1 MSTDSASAGPS
12 IQTSDLIVEVFRYAS
27 PFMMFVL
34 LFAPDVNYTAPIAM
48 VAILFFR
55 SGLKDSQPIDDS
67 RYWFAGFVIYCFA
80 MAVNVNQDVSNSL
93 FLLTICFVLTML
105 SQSIEVQATNLYS
118 NAMISLTI
126 SHEVL
131 LCLFTEF
138 SLASVLIFIV
148 LTILIDQIML
158 ESDAQSMAVLFGCF
172 IGVHATGWTLSGGF
186 LSTSAVETD
195 ELLENWIKFISAPI
209 LGVLVFYGSKI
220 MLESINHVPDKAL
233 EES

>member
-1 MSTDSASAGPS
+1 VSTDNAPANPS
-12 IQTSDLIVEVFRYAS
+12 MQISDLIVGMIQYIS

-34 LFAPDVNYTAPIAM
+34 LFAPDVNYTVPITM

-55 SGLKDSQPIDDS
+55 GAFKDSQPIDDS
-67 RYWFAGFVIYCFA
+67 RYWFAGFVIYCLA

-105 SQSIEVQATNLYS
+105 SQSIEVQATTLYS
-118 NAMISLTI
+118 NVMISLTI
-126 SHEVL
+126 SHEL
-131 LCLFTEF
+131 LFCLFTQF

-148 LTILIDQIML
+148 LAILIDQIIL
-158 ESDAQSMAVLFGCF
+158 ENDAHSMAVLFGCF

-186 LSTSAVETD
+186 LATSTIETD
-195 ELLENWIKFISAPI
+195 ELLQNWIKFISAPI
-209 LGVLVFYGSKI
+209 LGVLVFYGAKI
-220 MLESINHVPDKAL
+220 LIESINQVPDKAL

>member
-1 MSTDSASAGPS
+1 MSTGNASADS
-12 IQTSDLIVEVFRYAS
+12 SMQTRALIVEVFRYAS
-27 PFMMFVL
+27 PFLIFVL
-34 LFAPDVNYTAPIAM
+34 LFAPDANYTTPIAM
-48 VAILFFR
+48 VAILILR
-55 SGLKDSQPIDDS
+55 SALKDPQFIDDS

-80 MAVNVNQDVSNSL
+80 MAINVNQDVSNSL

-131 LCLFTEF
+131 LCLVTEF

-148 LTILIDQIML
+148 LIILVDQIML

-172 IGVHATGWTLSGGF
+172 IGVHATGWTLSGEF
-186 LSTSAVETD
+186 FSTSTIETD

-209 LGVLVFYGSKI
+209 LGILVFYGSKI
-220 MLESINHVPDKAL
+220 VLESVNHVPDKAL